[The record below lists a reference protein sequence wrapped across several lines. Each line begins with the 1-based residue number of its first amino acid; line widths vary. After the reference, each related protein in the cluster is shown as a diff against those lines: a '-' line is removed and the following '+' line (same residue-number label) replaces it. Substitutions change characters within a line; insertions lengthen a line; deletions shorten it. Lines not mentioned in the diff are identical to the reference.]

1 MVSKGRHPKKSI
13 ADALADVA
21 RDGLDV
27 LEVHRG
33 HRWGVLVC
41 TVCGAELALWS
52 SPRVPEDAAKRGAPL
67 RRSPPPRGG
76 GVMHTHE
83 FTFVLAS
90 KPTGEE
96 LDVLFEIGGGDA
108 TPETTG
114 DGTSWLHFDREAD
127 SLAAALVSALGTV
140 ERAGLQVVAVRSDDL
155 VPLRELAQRT
165 SRSYESVRLLAA
177 GKRGPGAF
185 RLTDEFSSRGPGWK
199 GKPCPPRWKGFPYQH
214 TTAGRNVGNVSRAGP
229 PEGDR
234 GGRRALP
241 SHPMTRCS
249 PRWSGSCGARPQRSG
264 WHWPA
269 CWAAATRAEVRLPTR
284 PGVRQRRARR

>member
-67 RRSPPPRGG
+67 RRSPPPRG

-155 VPLRELAQRT
+155 VTLRELAQRT

-177 GKRGPGAF
+177 GKRGPG
-185 RLTDEFSSRGPGWK
+185 
-199 GKPCPPRWKGFPYQH
+199 GFPAPLSTDGWTLYSWAQVRPWFARH
-214 TTAGRNVGNVSRAGP
+214 YPTRMQ
-229 PEGDR
+229 DR
-234 GGRRALP
+234 DELTFEHDRVI
-241 SHPMTRCS
+241 
-249 PRWSGSCGARPQRSG
+249 
-264 WHWPA
+264 
-269 CWAAATRAEVRLPTR
+269 AAADHLV
-284 PGVRQRRARR
+284 RARAILRGDDTVTQLAKLLAVA